1 MLAPIPQQDAGH
13 LDQPQ
18 VVRGL
23 LIVAHQDGPALRE
36 PAQSSL
42 HYPSPR
48 RIAFLARIIFLLLA
62 DTPDVRDVAVT
73 LEHFPSR
80 LLVVSLVQAQVVR
93 RLLGGFGALG
103 DDGIE
108 RRLQEFEV
116 WHVGS
121 GYHHRKRATGGLDQ
135 DRAFDA
141 YFGSIGR
148 IGAYEVPPKR
158 ALPIAPSAAC
168 HSKSTPPNSWHS
180 SIRASHISSST
191 PFSIHLW
198 KVRCTEES
206 SGNSLGS
213 RFHWQPLLIRKMIA
227 SRAARWSTR
236 GRPVLFGGSCKA
248 RIGSMISHNSSGTRQ
263 MVGSGFSW
271 VEFSDIAGASL
282 SVGITNDDSRS

>member
-13 LDQPQ
+13 LDQRQ

-23 LIVAHQDGPALRE
+23 LVVAHQDGPALRE

-62 DTPDVRDVAVT
+62 DTPDVRDVAAT

-80 LLVVSLVQAQVVR
+80 LLVVTLVQAQVLMR

-121 GYHHRKRATGGLDQ
+121 GYHHRKRATVCLNQKG
-135 DRAFDA
+135 AFDA

-148 IGAYEVPPKR
+148 IGAYELPPKR

-168 HSKSTPPNSWHS
+168 HSKSTPPNSSHF
-180 SIRASHISSST
+180 SIRAPHISSST

-198 KVRCTEES
+198 KVRWARH
-206 SGNSLGS
+206 GRVLGE
-213 RFHWQPLLIRKMIA
+213 L
-227 SRAARWSTR
+227 
-236 GRPVLFGGSCKA
+236 LFGQLVPLATTSHPEDDRIQGGSLVHA
-248 RIGSMISHNSSGTRQ
+248 GPTGALGRI
-263 MVGSGFSW
+263 V
-271 VEFSDIAGASL
+271 
-282 SVGITNDDSRS
+282 

>member
-23 LIVAHQDGPALRE
+23 LVVAHQDGPVLRE

-42 HYPSPR
+42 HHPSPR

-62 DTPDVRDVAVT
+62 DTPDVRDVAMT
-73 LEHFPSR
+73 LDHFLSR
-80 LLVVSLVQAQVVR
+80 LLIVTLLQAQVLR
-93 RLLGGFGALG
+93 RLLGGFGAL
-103 DDGIE
+103 DDDGGIE
-108 RRLQEFEV
+108 RRLQEFEL
-116 WHVGS
+116 WHVGC
-121 GYHHRKRATGGLDQ
+121 GYHHRKRATGGLYQ
-135 DRAFDA
+135 KGAFDA
-141 YFGSIGR
+141 YAFGSIGG

-168 HSKSTPPNSWHS
+168 HSKSTPPNSSHS

-206 SGNSLGS
+206 WGNSLGS

-227 SRAARWSTR
+227 SRAAR
-236 GRPVLFGGSCKA
+236 
-248 RIGSMISHNSSGTRQ
+248 
-263 MVGSGFSW
+263 
-271 VEFSDIAGASL
+271 
-282 SVGITNDDSRS
+282 